1 MNNDQKALDLLLEL
15 KDSLIPSI
23 KERQD
28 DCLDM
33 YIPNLSLE
41 AQNDIEKI
49 LKRLSN
55 LKVVCEDLLNDINSK
70 LDTSS

>member
-1 MNNDQKALDLLLEL
+1 MNNNEKALDLLSEL

-41 AQNDIEKI
+41 AQNDIEKV

-55 LKVVCEDLLNDINSK
+55 LKVVCEDLLNDMNSK

>member
-1 MNNDQKALDLLLEL
+1 MNNDEKALDLLLEL

-41 AQNDIEKI
+41 AQNDIEKV

-70 LDTSS
+70 IDTSS

>member
-1 MNNDQKALDLLLEL
+1 MNNDERALDLLSEL

-41 AQNDIEKI
+41 AQNDLEKV

-55 LKVVCEDLLNDINSK
+55 LKVVCEDLLNDMNSK

>member
-1 MNNDQKALDLLLEL
+1 MNNDEIALDLLLEL

-41 AQNDIEKI
+41 AQNDIEKV

-70 LDTSS
+70 IDTSS

>member
-15 KDSLIPSI
+15 KDNLIPSI

-33 YIPNLSLE
+33 YIPKLSLE